1 MSPHLHDPSLLARL
15 PLRAA
20 RWSASHPWRAIGA
33 WFAFVA
39 VAVALAALIPT
50 QQTTDAEYRLRGA
63 GPAGPPPA
71 AGRVPPAH
79 GEAAPVTPRARR
91 PPPPPPPPPP
101 APP

>member
-1 MSPHLHDPSLLARL
+1 MSPHLHRPGLVARV

-50 QQTTDAEYRLRGA
+50 KQTTDAD
-63 GPAGPPPA
+63 
-71 AGRVPPAH
+71 
-79 GEAAPVTPRARR
+79 
-91 PPPPPPPPPP
+91 
-101 APP
+101 